1 MRAWH
6 IEVKL
11 VVRASK
17 SRGQIPSSIINNSD
31 RITPK
36 EVIINAQVPCKGNSK
51 NKIRN
56 AWKKKDWQLA
66 FTSGIAVVPECSDKL
81 PYDGALP
88 ICSAS

>member
-1 MRAWH
+1 MPYA
-6 IEVKL
+6 
-11 VVRASK
+11 
-17 SRGQIPSSIINNSD
+17 SIINNSD

-56 AWKKKDWQLA
+56 AWKKIDWQLA